1 MATLDPHLQGAD
13 RVREV
18 FARVC
23 RGDAAGVANLYAE
36 GGKIRFTGGEVQG
49 RVAIRGFYQGAIDN
63 LHPQPRV
70 EDILEKAGRYVAIV
84 DVPNDKG
91 RTRAADLFEL
101 GEEGIRQLDI
111 FSMEP

>member
-1 MATLDPHLQGAD
+1 MAPLDAHLQGAD

-23 RGDAAGVANLYAE
+23 KGDAADVANLFAE
-36 GGKIRFTGGEVQG
+36 DGKIRFTGGEVKG
-49 RVAIRGFYQGAIDN
+49 RVAITEFYQRAIDN

-70 EDILEKAGRYVAIV
+70 EDILEKANRFVAIV

-91 RTRAADLFEL
+91 LTRAADLFEL